1 MIHQDSNNFSYYE
14 SLDEIKADG
23 LTPVSVNNLLQFF
36 TLRGKTSP
44 DISNKIKQEAIEYA
58 RINDVTVIT
67 GTRHMRIKYGLY
79 EKENSTDLAKENLEP
94 LVCNYVVHTKAENG
108 IYYLRTYSG
117 RWSVDTLY
125 FMRKSLDFSGDDVP
139 METFQRYVFDDRVWM
154 LLTQEQVDETKK
166 MLDRV
171 RKANVKTG
179 VLDYR
184 TYITI
189 LEAEI
194 RLEEYRVC
202 YSSGMGFRTGCK
214 LQEDNVRNMWLKVA
228 KKPPKA

>member
-1 MIHQDSNNFSYYE
+1 VIHQDSNSFSYYL
-14 SLDEIKADG
+14 SLDEIKAEG
-23 LTPVSVNNLLQFF
+23 LTPVPVNNLLQFF
-36 TLRGKTSP
+36 TLRGKTS
-44 DISNKIKQEAIEYA
+44 K
-58 RINDVTVIT
+58 
-67 GTRHMRIKYGLY
+67 
-79 EKENSTDLAKENLEP
+79 LAKENLIP
-94 LVCNYVVHTKAENG
+94 LEIEYVILAKEADITK
-108 IYYLRTYSG
+108 YYLRKYKG
-117 RWSVDTLY
+117 WSIDEIY
-125 FMRKSLDFSGDDVP
+125 FMKRSLNFSGSD
-139 METFQRYVFDDRVWM
+139 ESIENLHRYVFDDKVWLIFTPEM
-154 LLTQEQVDETKK
+154 VEETKK